1 MSGLLLK
8 SVFLLLGVLS
18 ATSTIVTDTGCSCAL
33 TKTATTAPN
42 AGASVTVGCS
52 FKTDW
57 TGQTSE
63 WCLADQT
70 LSSCGT
76 FQTGFGWVDS
86 CAIAGFP
93 TVNVLPPPLIEWDQD
108 NTTFYTGQILNVTW
122 TYKNILP
129 DEWVRVQY
137 MGSSL
142 QTLTTGSGTNIT
154 SGFFASRLSDNV
166 ASITSKN
173 TPVVVNLPS
182 TAAISQNSTE
192 LISVIQSK
200 LLNVLALDGN
210 RTLGGGQN
218 AVCDDRN
225 LTVTWR
231 GLGEA
236 QFGLAT
242 VSLSKASGS
251 PGTLGTTL
259 TNIPVS
265 GNMTLN
271 IFCPRTSVPS
281 TFNPYRFQISVQEAG
296 GSAYTANSASFT
308 VAAAPTPSPTSSTTP
323 TPSKTPT
330 PSVTPTKS
338 PTPSPSATPTPTSS
352 PSNTRT
358 PTPSIT
364 PSASVTP
371 STTETARPSID
382 IVAIARNAA
391 NSVDTQT
398 PVIGAVVGTL
408 CGVILLL
415 GAYRYYSYIK
425 LTEMRKKKQKMTSQ
439 RVQETRSLY
448 GLYEPDQK
456 ETTTNVVM
464 YQVNL
469 GKPIQSASSESRSK
483 GNSLS
488 KKGFP
493 PVQGNQV

>member
-18 ATSTIVTDTGCSCAL
+18 ATSTILTDTGCLCAV

-42 AGASVTVGCS
+42 ASASVAAGCS

-70 LSSCGT
+70 SSPCGT
-76 FQTGFGWVDS
+76 FQAGFGWVDS
-86 CAIAGFP
+86 CAVAGFP

-108 NTTFYTGQILNVTW
+108 TTTFYTGQNLNVTW

-142 QTLTTGSGTNIT
+142 RTLTTGSGTNIT
-154 SGFFASRLSDNV
+154 NLFFVSRLSD
-166 ASITSKN
+166 ATSSLTTKK

-182 TAAISQNSTE
+182 TAAITQNSTE
-192 LISVIQSK
+192 YISVLQSK
-200 LLNVLALDGN
+200 LMNILALDGN

-218 AVCDDRN
+218 TVCDDRN
-225 LTVTWR
+225 ITVTWR

-236 QFGLAT
+236 QFGVAT
-242 VSLSKASGS
+242 ISLSKASGS

-259 TNIPVS
+259 TNVPVTA
-265 GNMTLN
+265 NMTVS

-281 TFNPYRFQISVQEAG
+281 TFNPYQFQISVQEPG
-296 GSAYTANSASFT
+296 GAAYTGTSASFT
-308 VAAAPTPSPTSSTTP
+308 VAAAPTPSPTSSSTP

-330 PSVTPTKS
+330 PSITPTKS
-338 PTPSPSATPTPTSS
+338 PTPSPSTTPTPTSS

-364 PSASVTP
+364 PSSSATP

-382 IVAIARNAA
+382 LVAIARNAA

-415 GAYRYYSYIK
+415 GAYRYYTYVK

-469 GKPIQSASSESRSK
+469 GKPLQSASSESRSK
-483 GNSLS
+483 GNALT

-493 PVQGNQV
+493 PVQGTQV